1 MVQRTVDM
9 INAPRALD
17 VEYGVM
23 P

>member
-17 VEYGVM
+17 VEYGVT